1 MNTYQNK
8 QAAALL
14 IRRRQAALTVAPF
27 EIKWKNQANLAELI
41 RAECGY

>member
-14 IRRRQAALTVAPF
+14 IRCGQAALTVAPF
-27 EIKWKNQANLAELI
+27 KIKWKNQANLAELI
-41 RAECGY
+41 RAECGD